1 MVWLVDASSWR
12 ILNRILITVIIERYC
27 KESVAI
33 IMGMNVYKSKYR
45 QLSGTDYSEVTKSA
59 RNEYARVQKL
69 TKRQPYVRS
78 KYFARDKVF
87 INIFWNHLAQKR
99 KGEQIVRAKL
109 LLAAFD
115 LLRNT
120 MHQPDSIFDSGRA
133 LHRFYGE
140 TEDGI
145 KFAVQ
150 VKHDLKT
157 GRKDFMSV
165 FPLKKTK
172 HKK

>member
-1 MVWLVDASSWR
+1 M
-12 ILNRILITVIIERYC
+12 
-27 KESVAI
+27 K
-33 IMGMNVYKSKYR
+33 VYRSKYG
-45 QLSGTDYSEVTKSA
+45 LISGTDYGEVTKNA
-59 RNEYARVQKL
+59 RKEYAKVQKL

-78 KYFARDKVF
+78 TYFQRDKVF

-99 KGEQIVRAKL
+99 KGEQISRAKL

-120 MHQPDSIFDSGRA
+120 TYEPETIFSRDNLGLM

-140 TEDGI
+140 TKDGYE
-145 KFAVQ
+145 FYVQ
-150 VKHDLKT
+150 VKQDKRS

-165 FPLKKTK
+165 FPAKKK
-172 HKK
+172 QK

>member
-1 MVWLVDASSWR
+1 MTKNDS
-12 ILNRILITVIIERYC
+12 
-27 KESVAI
+27 
-33 IMGMNVYKSKYR
+33 NVYIGRMYATEEGNGKIEVMNFYQSKCR
-45 QLSGTDYSEVTKSA
+45 QLAGTDYSEVTKNA
-59 RNEYARVQKL
+59 RKEYAKVQKL

-78 KYFARDKVF
+78 KYFSKDKIF
-87 INIFWNHLAQKR
+87 ITIFWNHLAQKR

-120 MHQPDSIFDSGRA
+120 TYEPESLFEKGDA
-133 LHRFYGE
+133 LHRFYGK
-140 TEDGI
+140 TADGI
-145 KFAVQ
+145 EFAVQ

-165 FPLKKTK
+165 FPLKKNQTK
-172 HKK
+172 KIRDKK

>member
-1 MVWLVDASSWR
+1 
-12 ILNRILITVIIERYC
+12 
-27 KESVAI
+27 
-33 IMGMNVYKSKYR
+33 MGSFKSKYS

-59 RNEYARVQKL
+59 RKEYVKVQKL

-78 KYFARDKVF
+78 HFFSKDKVF

-99 KGEQIVRAKL
+99 KGEQIARARL
-109 LLAAFD
+109 LLCAFD

-120 MHQPDSIFDSGRA
+120 TSAPDSLFNNGNA
-133 LHRFYGE
+133 LHRFYG
-140 TEDGI
+140 TTADGVE
-145 KFAVQ
+145 FAVQ

-165 FPLKKTK
+165 FPSKKKETK
-172 HKK
+172 K